1 MTYMVTGGTGFIG
14 SWVVKA
20 ILEAGHDVVCI
31 ELVPNQARLDA
42 LLGADVARV
51 TVVPGDV
58 LHLHKLIET
67 IRVHNVTH
75 IAHIAAA
82 VMAVCAANPPYAM
95 QVNVT
100 GFTNMLEACR
110 ITGIE
115 RMAWASSA
123 GIFGGGYPRGEAI
136 ANDAR
141 PAPPTIYAASKV
153 MGEAL
158 SVHYHDNYGIEAIG
172 LRYTFVNGH
181 GMPNSIGGKVLD
193 ELCRKPAVGEAGVVP
208 WGDDS
213 PDWLWAGDAGRA
225 TALALDAPPT
235 KTRAF
240 NIAGDNHPMADAIDC
255 VRSILPDAQ
264 LTAEPGGLGFNRL
277 DGGAAEAELGYKP
290 EWTMQRQ
297 LRAHIDRARED
308 AGLPPLA

>member
-20 ILEAGHDVVCI
+20 ILEAGHDVVCF
-31 ELVPNQARLDA
+31 ELMPNQTRLDA
-42 LLGADVARV
+42 LLGEDVARV
-51 TVVPGDV
+51 KVIHGDV
-58 LHLHKLIET
+58 LHLHKIIEA
-67 IRVHNVTH
+67 VGEHGVTH

-82 VMAVCAANPPYAM
+82 VMAVCTVNPPYAM
-95 QVNVT
+95 QVNVI

-110 ITGIE
+110 ITGIK

-123 GIFGGGYPRGEAI
+123 GIFGGSYSRDVPI

-141 PAPPTIYAASKV
+141 PSPPTIYAASKV

-158 SVHYHDNYGIEAIG
+158 AVHYHDNYGVDAIG

-181 GMPNSIGGKVLD
+181 GMPNSMGGKVLD
-193 ELCRKPAVGEAGVVP
+193 ELCRKPAVGQAGVVP

-225 TALALDAPPT
+225 TALTLDGPPT

-240 NIAGDNHPMADAIDC
+240 NIKGDNHPMKDAMDC
-255 VRSILPDAQ
+255 VRSILPDAK
-264 LTAEPGGLGFNRL
+264 LTAEPGALGFNKL
-277 DGGAAEAELGYKP
+277 DGSAAEAEFGYKP

-297 LRAHIDRARED
+297 MRAHIDRARED
-308 AGLPPLA
+308 AGLPPL

>member
-42 LLGADVARV
+42 LLGANVARV

-193 ELCRKPAVGEAGVVP
+193 ELCRKASRGRGRRRPVGRRFTGLAMGWRCRKGDGTRPRCPADQDARLQYCRRQSSHGRRNRLRP
-208 WGDDS
+208 LD
-213 PDWLWAGDAGRA
+213 PAGR
-225 TALALDAPPT
+225 P
-235 KTRAF
+235 
-240 NIAGDNHPMADAIDC
+240 
-255 VRSILPDAQ
+255 V
-264 LTAEPGGLGFNRL
+264 
-277 DGGAAEAELGYKP
+277 DGGAGWARLQPPRRWGGGGGTWLQARMDDAAPVACPHRPGA
-290 EWTMQRQ
+290 RGR
-297 LRAHIDRARED
+297 RAA
-308 AGLPPLA
+308 A